1 LKTSLDIQSNVF
13 TNNLTVVLDFKT
25 KIDDE
30 ILLHQPERILLTYFD
45 GKKYET
51 VNKYSEYIELNY

>member
-1 LKTSLDIQSNVF
+1 MKTSLDIQSNVF

-30 ILLHQPERILLTYFD
+30 ILLHQPERILITYFD
-45 GKKYET
+45 GKKNET